1 MRQREGLLLRRA
13 VRRHESIRNTPT
25 VDRRVGYHCLM
36 LRKREAKPA
45 IVRDELR
52 ASTSGHP
59 ERPIHPNIH
68 EPIMQAIKGK
78 NYVTLVMRDHTE
90 ESGEP
95 HVYGQRDG
103 HPMVL
108 LYNGET
114 DPTWQLV
121 DVRDVAQVKTW
132 LDEHFS
138 KRELPP
144 EYDPNHCRS
153 HQPHAFRH
161 LLRRELHPQRRR
173 HLPPVAHPRPHVD
186 LDHAGVS
193 ASMGLEHLQE
203 GHAKYSPLG
212 GSRKL

>member
-1 MRQREGLLLRRA
+1 MAPADSKHADR
-13 VRRHESIRNTPT
+13 
-25 VDRRVGYHCLM
+25 VDHRVGYHCLM
-36 LRKREAKPA
+36 PRKRERKPS

-52 ASTSGHP
+52 ASTSEQP

-68 EPIMQAIKGK
+68 ESLVQAIKKK
-78 NYVTLVMRDHTE
+78 NFVTLVMRDQSE

-114 DPTWQLV
+114 DPTWQLIE
-121 DVRDVAQVKTW
+121 VRDIKQVKIW

-144 EYDPNHCRS
+144 EFDPDSGTH
-153 HQPHAFRH
+153 
-161 LLRRELHPQRRR
+161 
-173 HLPPVAHPRPHVD
+173 
-186 LDHAGVS
+186 
-193 ASMGLEHLQE
+193 
-203 GHAKYSPLG
+203 
-212 GSRKL
+212 